1 MSHLPTCVFVQTLP
15 PILNLTQGV
24 FFSNPGKMGGGGVE
38 AKEVGMLIAKI
49 E

>member
-1 MSHLPTCVFVQTLP
+1 MCFCTDIAAHSKFDAGG
-15 PILNLTQGV
+15 ILFKSREDG
-24 FFSNPGKMGGGGVE
+24 GGGGVE